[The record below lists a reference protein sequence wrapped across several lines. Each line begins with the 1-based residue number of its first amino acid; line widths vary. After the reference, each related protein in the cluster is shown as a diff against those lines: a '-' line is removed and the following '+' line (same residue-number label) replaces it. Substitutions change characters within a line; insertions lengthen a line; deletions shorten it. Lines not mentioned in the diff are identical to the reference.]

1 MTRKKLGKGL
11 DALLSRGSPS
21 DVAPV
26 GTSAPAKQPEQPTTT
41 AEGALAVSINDVKPS
56 PFQPRR
62 TFDPSALAELSAS
75 IARHGVLQPIVVRG
89 LPQGGYE
96 LIAGERRWRAA
107 QQAGLQS
114 IPAVRRDV
122 SDKEASAF
130 ALIENIQ
137 RENLNVVEE
146 ALGLSRLRAEF
157 GLTQQE
163 LAQVVGKSRAAV
175 ANSLRLLNLG
185 NTTRDLL
192 MTGKLDMGHARALL
206 GLTGTQQDQVAQEV
220 VAKLLSV
227 RQTEALVRKLV
238 NQDASTSNKPQIK
251 DADTALLERRLTD
264 HLGAKVNIAQHQGGR
279 GEMIIRY
286 SNLDELD
293 GLIQRLRLP
302 E

>member
-11 DALLSRGSPS
+11 DALLSRS
-21 DVAPV
+21 VA
-26 GTSAPAKQPEQPTTT
+26 GEAGKPAEPET
-41 AEGALAVSINDVKPS
+41 AQKGQRAKIARNFTEILVTDIKPS

-62 TFDPSALAELSAS
+62 TFTPEALAELAAS
-75 IARHGVLQPIVVRG
+75 IERHGLLQPIVVRG

-107 QQAGLQS
+107 QQAGLAA
-114 IPAVRRDV
+114 IPAVQRDV

-157 GLTQQE
+157 ELTQQE
-163 LAQVVGKSRAAV
+163 LAQVVGKSRAAI

-185 NTTRDLL
+185 GVTRDLL
-192 MTGKLDMGHARALL
+192 MAGRLDMGHARALL
-206 GLTGTQQDQVAQEV
+206 GLAGTQQDLVAQEV
-220 VAKLLSV
+220 AVKQLSV
-227 RQTEALVRKLV
+227 RQTEALVRKLTKQGGSATK
-238 NQDASTSNKPQIK
+238 NASPK

-264 HLGAKVNIAQHQGGR
+264 HLGASVSITQRDGSE
-279 GEMIIRY
+279 GEMIIKFG
-286 SNLDELD
+286 NLEQLD
-293 GLIQRLRLP
+293 GLIQRLKLP
-302 E
+302 D